1 MIGTRMKQLRRGSR
15 LTSSQV
21 ARYLHIDLK
30 LYILIESGEVTVTGE
45 IIEKLCALYG
55 CKEKV
60 LYDENEKLVCHDMH
74 ALNEASLE
82 KVADVR
88 KLYARYVNV
97 L

>member
-1 MIGTRMKQLRRGSR
+1 MKQLRRGSR

-30 LYILIESGEVTVTGE
+30 LYIFNRKRGSDGEGE
-45 IIEKLCALYG
+45 IVEKLCALYG

-60 LYDENEKLVCHDMH
+60 LYDAQRESLFVMICSHLKG
-74 ALNEASLE
+74 ASLE